1 MSQKRAADARHRPRD
16 SFFVRFIN
24 QWQLQVMALMG
35 LAFIVLFCYIPIGW
49 NVIAFQDFK
58 IVKGIKGSDWV
69 GLKHFKAFFND
80 PTFWM
85 AFKNTLGMSATKF
98 LLNTIAP
105 ILFAVMLSEM
115 PFNKVKKTV
124 QTLTYLPHF
133 LSYVVVATLVNTILG
148 SSGMVNNLL
157 TSLGMEKI
165 KVLESANSFWSL
177 GMWLDFWK
185 ETGWNSI
192 LYLAA
197 ISGINSELYEAA
209 TVDGANRLRKIWH
222 VTIPAIRWTFL
233 MLLILNMGN
242 LLAGGPV
249 GSNFSQS
256 RLIGNAFTYNKSYVV
271 DLYSLDMGMSRMRY
285 SFATAISMFNSVV
298 SMILLVTANKI
309 SQKMSGESLF

>member
-1 MSQKRAADARHRPRD
+1 
-16 SFFVRFIN
+16 
-24 QWQLQVMALMG
+24 MALAG
-35 LAFIVLFCYIPIGW
+35 LAFIVLFCYIPIAW

-58 IVKGIKGSDWV
+58 IVKGIGGSPWV
-69 GLKHFKAFFND
+69 GLKHFRAFLND

-85 AFKNTLGMSATKF
+85 SLRNSLGMSATKF
-98 LLNTIAP
+98 ALNTAAP

-115 PFNKVKKTV
+115 PGRRLKKGV

-148 SSGMVNNLL
+148 NGGMINALL
-157 TSLGMEKI
+157 KSIGAERIT
-165 KVLESANSFWSL
+165 VLENADSFWIL

-197 ISGINSELYEAA
+197 ISGVNSELYEAA
-209 TVDGANRLRKIWH
+209 IVDGANRMRRIWH
-222 VTIPAIRWTFL
+222 ITLPAIRWTFL
-233 MLLILNMGN
+233 MLLIMNMGN

-256 RLIGNAFTYNKSYVV
+256 RLIGNAFTYSKSYVL
-271 DLYSLDMGMSRMRY
+271 DLYSLDLGMSNMRY
-285 SFATAISMFNSVV
+285 SFATAMSLFNTVV
-298 SMILLVTANKI
+298 SMTLLLATNKV
-309 SQKMSGESLF
+309 SQRLSGESLF